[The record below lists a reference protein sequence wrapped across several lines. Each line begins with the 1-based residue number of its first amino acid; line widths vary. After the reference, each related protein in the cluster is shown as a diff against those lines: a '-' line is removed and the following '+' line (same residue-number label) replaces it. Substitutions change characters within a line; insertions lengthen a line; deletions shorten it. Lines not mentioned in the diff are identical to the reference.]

1 MGKEPSDLPNR
12 ISPNE
17 VLKRLADR
25 LDVSK
30 GRDASTWEKS
40 LQGKN
45 TMNIMKDLF
54 WWFFADKFSPEGA
67 DRRVEQQDQ
76 LFGRMASNFICLLAS
91 VPQQQKDRFFDRYH
105 DILSQAVFAA
115 FRVAFPNSE
124 AKLGSDFRAE
134 IARLFA
140 YWSTGADIGPPEY
153 VLKNGREVKRNMG
166 GAVLEVVGEM
176 QREQSEIEQMTTDNN
191 KKKGRPAAE
200 TSGTKSRSEEESM
213 GKGGAAAAGTGS
225 TRPGHRGGG
234 MVSPQRGMA
243 SGETTSK
250 GGATGGVSGAGAAA
264 SSSSLPPVPPLRLP
278 PKPDT
283 ELRTPRAI
291 WTDRTGAG
299 ASDASQAAA
308 AARGSKT
315 ERAKRPSTMGST
327 PRSAMFPRPPAMPD
341 TPRSMMTPRTPHGHI
356 KQVKPGPSGR
366 EVAPSRQAS
375 GRDVAL
381 ARQASK
387 HQMTGL
393 KSMTGGQTPVG
404 GAVKAGGG
412 RGGRGGGQETPM
424 VQGVL
429 KKAPLLGDDAQK
441 KQLQPG
447 LSRGDSLSTKRVSV
461 IESLSPTE
469 GNDVHAENA
478 GEASA
483 PAKQKGRAYDK
494 SGKRP
499 FDLNSM
505 TPFMAYYMATQV
517 STVSMAR
524 KTYKRIQCDEVVK
537 SWDVPRPPPKQKW
550 GDEEEEE
557 GEETAKYP
565 KTAREVGEAA
575 VKRNARIV
583 REYNKKAAM
592 RSQSIGMTHQ
602 QAHKLNIVNR
612 KELQGIMGS
621 QDLSNAFS
629 NMLVSSG
636 GGLTFDAIWKK
647 QGQDIT
653 ARFGGGS

>member
-213 GKGGAAAAGTGS
+213 GKGGAAAGGSGS

-234 MVSPQRGMA
+234 NGIAAEGYGVGRNYFEGGCNRRRVGRWCCGIVVVSPA
-243 SGETTSK
+243 CT
-250 GGATGGVSGAGAAA
+250 
-264 SSSSLPPVPPLRLP
+264 
-278 PKPDT
+278 
-283 ELRTPRAI
+283 AI
-291 WTDRTGAG
+291 EAP
-299 ASDASQAAA
+299 SQA
-308 AARGSKT
+308 R
-315 ERAKRPSTMGST
+315 
-327 PRSAMFPRPPAMPD
+327 
-341 TPRSMMTPRTPHGHI
+341 HGA
-356 KQVKPGPSGR
+356 QDPEG
-366 EVAPSRQAS
+366 
-375 GRDVAL
+375 D
-381 ARQASK
+381 
-387 HQMTGL
+387 MD
-393 KSMTGGQTPVG
+393 GQD
-404 GAVKAGGG
+404 GGG
-412 RGGRGGGQETPM
+412 
-424 VQGVL
+424 
-429 KKAPLLGDDAQK
+429 
-441 KQLQPG
+441 
-447 LSRGDSLSTKRVSV
+447 
-461 IESLSPTE
+461 
-469 GNDVHAENA
+469 
-478 GEASA
+478 GE
-483 PAKQKGRAYDK
+483 R
-494 SGKRP
+494 
-499 FDLNSM
+499 
-505 TPFMAYYMATQV
+505 
-517 STVSMAR
+517 
-524 KTYKRIQCDEVVK
+524 C
-537 SWDVPRPPPKQKW
+537 VP
-550 GDEEEEE
+550 
-557 GEETAKYP
+557 
-565 KTAREVGEAA
+565 
-575 VKRNARIV
+575 
-583 REYNKKAAM
+583 
-592 RSQSIGMTHQ
+592 
-602 QAHKLNIVNR
+602 
-612 KELQGIMGS
+612 
-621 QDLSNAFS
+621 
-629 NMLVSSG
+629 
-636 GGLTFDAIWKK
+636 
-647 QGQDIT
+647 
-653 ARFGGGS
+653 GGSRSEGFKD